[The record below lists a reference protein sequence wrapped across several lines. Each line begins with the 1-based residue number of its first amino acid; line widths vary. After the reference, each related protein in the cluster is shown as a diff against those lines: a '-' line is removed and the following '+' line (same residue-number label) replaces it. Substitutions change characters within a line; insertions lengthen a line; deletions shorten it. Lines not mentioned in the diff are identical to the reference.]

1 MLDKKYAI
9 VSNGS
14 VIFTL
19 ELNENTTKKPERIQ
33 DFVEGF
39 SKPFFIKDIT
49 NTSKVKIGATWNGTS
64 FSESDTVVSP
74 VKLRRAAL
82 VADNVIFGI
91 IFLSTQKDSE
101 IIKEAEEKGV
111 IAVDITDRDDSLL
124 IKEGSIWD
132 GTNFIN

>member
-19 ELNENTTKKPERIQ
+19 ELNENTTKNPERIQ

>member
-9 VSNGS
+9 VSDGS

-19 ELNENTTKKPERIQ
+19 ELNENTTKKPERIR

-39 SKPFFIKDIT
+39 NKPFFIKDIT

-101 IIKEAEEKGV
+101 IVKEAESKGV

-124 IKEGSIWD
+124 IKAGSIWD
-132 GTNFIN
+132 GTNFTN